1 MMNPKISVIIP
12 VYNVENYLEETLNNI
27 TNQTFFE
34 NTEVLLVD
42 DGSTDNSGHIVDK
55 YASDYDNIYAFHKVN
70 EGQCVARNFALSHVK
85 GEYIHFKSGD
95 SIQLIDNI
103 NYMYLGGYST
113 DNGITWTG
121 FSNKADEIII
131 PSVRATSLQLAI
143 DFVYPSFQRVRVQM
157 C

>member
-27 TNQTFFE
+27 INQTFFE

-85 GEYIHFKSGD
+85 GEYIHFMD
-95 SIQLIDNI
+95 SDDLLN
-103 NYMYLGGYST
+103 LP
-113 DNGITWTG
+113 
-121 FSNKADEIII
+121 A
-131 PSVRATSLQLAI
+131 V
-143 DFVYPSFQRVRVQM
+143 
-157 C
+157 